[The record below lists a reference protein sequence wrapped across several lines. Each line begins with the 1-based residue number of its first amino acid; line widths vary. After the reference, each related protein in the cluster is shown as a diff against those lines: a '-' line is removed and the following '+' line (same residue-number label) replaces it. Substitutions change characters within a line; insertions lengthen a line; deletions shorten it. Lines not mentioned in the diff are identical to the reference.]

1 MKVRITKV
9 PDKKNESLN
18 ASKWHADGGL
28 IDRIGA
34 VYGDDPEKI
43 LLAIQNARARQKK

>member
-18 ASKWHADGGL
+18 ARKWKRADGGDLNIPDGVSDEL
-28 IDRIGA
+28 ILQTIR
-34 VYGDDPEKI
+34 KI
-43 LLAIQNARARQKK
+43 RSDQAK